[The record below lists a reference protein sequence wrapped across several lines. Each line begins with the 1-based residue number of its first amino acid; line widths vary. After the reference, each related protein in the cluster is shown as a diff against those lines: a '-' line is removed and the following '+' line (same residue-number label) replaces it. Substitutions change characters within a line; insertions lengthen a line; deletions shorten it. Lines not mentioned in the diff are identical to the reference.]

1 MDFQVSAH
9 TLDGMLE
16 KLAALLTKTDDVKP
30 LQTMDLVEDIL
41 GAHPDTIHTGYLE
54 QRVKQL
60 GEQNERQNEEIYRQA
75 DQIEKLKQAMGQFVR
90 IIEALREDARGK
102 DTKIKKLQN
111 GMDELQA
118 EVKRLREAFDTRG
131 QVERHTLAECIS
143 FLSRYPAERNKEV
156 DKVKN
161 FLFSLY
167 ENPTKAEREQLSSLG
182 MKEPAPLVQIDA
194 PVYEVKDNE
203 TVTIKNNE

>member
-1 MDFQVSAH
+1 MNFQVSAQ
-9 TLDGMLE
+9 TVDGMLE

-75 DQIEKLKQAMGQFVR
+75 DQIEKLKRAMGQFVR
-90 IIEALREDARGK
+90 IIEALREDAREK
-102 DTKIKKLQN
+102 DTKIKTLQN
-111 GMDELQA
+111 GMNELQA
-118 EVKRLREAFDTRG
+118 EVKRLREAFDIRG
-131 QVERHTLAECIS
+131 QVEQHTLAECIS
-143 FLSRYPAERNKEV
+143 LLSRYPAERNKEV
-156 DKVKN
+156 DKLKN

>member
-16 KLAALLTKTDDVKP
+16 KLAVLLTKTDDVKP

-41 GAHPDTIHTGYLE
+41 GVHSDTIHTGYLE

-60 GEQNERQNEEIYRQA
+60 GEQNERQHEEIYRQA
-75 DQIEKLKQAMGQFVR
+75 DQIEKLKLAMEQFVR
-90 IIEALREDARGK
+90 IIEALREDAREK
-102 DTKIKKLQN
+102 DTTIKKLQN
-111 GMDELQA
+111 EMFELRT
-118 EVKRLREAFDTRG
+118 EVQRLREMFDTGGRIE
-131 QVERHTLAECIS
+131 QHTLAECIS
-143 FLSRYPAERNKEV
+143 LLSRYPAERNKEV
-156 DKVKN
+156 GKLKN

-203 TVTIKNNE
+203 TVTIKNNA